1 MKGSV
6 DNMKFEQLVELI
18 QTVSSSNL
26 GEFKYEEGDFK
37 ISLKKEKGEVRL
49 AEQSESVPA
58 RASEQ
63 PQDSSEKKSGN
74 VIKSPLVGTFYNAS
88 SPDAAPF
95 VQAGD
100 TVKKGQVLGI
110 IEAMKLMNE
119 IESEVDGVIAEVLVK
134 NGEMVDYGKPLFR
147 VKA

>member
-49 AEQSESVPA
+49 AEQSE
-58 RASEQ
+58 
-63 PQDSSEKKSGN
+63 KKSGN
-74 VIKSPLVGTFYNAS
+74 VIKSPLVGTFYAS
-88 SPDAAPF
+88 PAEDADPF
-95 VQAGD
+95 VQVGEQ
-100 TVKKGQVLGI
+100 VQKGKILAIV
-110 IEAMKLMNE
+110 EAMKLMNE
-119 IESEVDGVIAEVLVK
+119 IESEFDGTIEEILVE
-134 NGEMVDYGKPLFR
+134 NGAPVEYGQPLFIVR
-147 VKA
+147 

>member
-49 AEQSESVPA
+49 AEQSESV
-58 RASEQ
+58 SDNVLEQ
-63 PQDSSEKKSGN
+63 PRESVKSREGN
-74 VIKSPLVGTFYNAS
+74 VIKSPLVGTFYAS
-88 SPDAAPF
+88 PAEDADPF
-95 VQAGD
+95 VQVGEQ
-100 TVKKGQVLGI
+100 VQKGKILAIV
-110 IEAMKLMNE
+110 EAMKLMNE
-119 IESEVDGVIAEVLVK
+119 IESEFDGTIKEILVE
-134 NGEMVDYGKPLFR
+134 NGESVEYGQPLFIVR
-147 VKA
+147 

>member
-49 AEQSESVPA
+49 AEQSESV
-58 RASEQ
+58 SDNVLEQ
-63 PQDSSEKKSGN
+63 PRESVKSREGN
-74 VIKSPLVGTFYNAS
+74 VIKSPLVGTFYAS
-88 SPDAAPF
+88 PAEDADPF
-95 VQAGD
+95 VQVGEQ
-100 TVKKGQVLGI
+100 VQKGKILAIV
-110 IEAMKLMNE
+110 EAMKLMNE
-119 IESEVDGVIAEVLVK
+119 IESEFDGTIQEILVE
-134 NGEMVDYGKPLFR
+134 NGESVEYGQPLFIVR
-147 VKA
+147 

>member
-49 AEQSESVPA
+49 AEQSESV
-58 RASEQ
+58 SDNVLEQ
-63 PQDSSEKKSGN
+63 PRESVKSRDR
-74 VIKSPLVGTFYNAS
+74 KSV
-88 SPDAAPF
+88 
-95 VQAGD
+95 V
-100 TVKKGQVLGI
+100 
-110 IEAMKLMNE
+110 
-119 IESEVDGVIAEVLVK
+119 
-134 NGEMVDYGKPLFR
+134 
-147 VKA
+147 

>member
-49 AEQSESVPA
+49 AEQSESV
-58 RASEQ
+58 SDNVLEQ
-63 PQDSSEKKSGN
+63 PRVSVKSREGK
-74 VIKSPLVGTFYNAS
+74 VIKSPLVGTFYAS
-88 SPDAAPF
+88 PAEDADPF
-95 VQAGD
+95 VQVGEQ
-100 TVKKGQVLGI
+100 VQKGKILALV
-110 IEAMKLMNE
+110 EAMTLMNE
-119 IESEVDGVIAEVLVK
+119 IESEFDGTIEEILVE
-134 NGEMVDYGKPLFR
+134 NGAPVEYGQPLLIVR
-147 VKA
+147 

>member
-74 VIKSPLVGTFYNAS
+74 VIKSPLVGTFYAS
-88 SPDAAPF
+88 R
-95 VQAGD
+95 QRM
-100 TVKKGQVLGI
+100 QIRLYRW
-110 IEAMKLMNE
+110 
-119 IESEVDGVIAEVLVK
+119 ESRYRKERFWQSWK
-134 NGEMVDYGKPLFR
+134 Q
-147 VKA
+147 

>member
-49 AEQSESVPA
+49 AEQSESVSVA
-58 RASEQ
+58 LHLQSLRSLWTCHTGG
-63 PQDSSEKKSGN
+63 S
-74 VIKSPLVGTFYNAS
+74 
-88 SPDAAPF
+88 
-95 VQAGD
+95 
-100 TVKKGQVLGI
+100 
-110 IEAMKLMNE
+110 
-119 IESEVDGVIAEVLVK
+119 
-134 NGEMVDYGKPLFR
+134 
-147 VKA
+147 

>member
-49 AEQSESVPA
+49 AEQSESV
-58 RASEQ
+58 SDNVLEQ
-63 PQDSSEKKSGN
+63 PRESVKSREGN
-74 VIKSPLVGTFYNAS
+74 VIKSPLVGTFYAS
-88 SPDAAPF
+88 PAEDADPF
-95 VQAGD
+95 VQVGEQ
-100 TVKKGQVLGI
+100 VQKGKILAIV
-110 IEAMKLMNE
+110 EAMKLMNE
-119 IESEVDGVIAEVLVK
+119 IESEFDGTIQEILVEY
-134 NGEMVDYGKPLFR
+134 GESVEYGQPLFIVR
-147 VKA
+147 